1 MEVKGLNSALKIVQ
15 SGITADTPLTT
26 EQVMLY
32 GADGTPQNKV
42 SLHDYIQSLITTYA
56 AGDVVVLCPSGLP
69 VAPASGDEDKIHRVP
84 GTGSYSD
91 YQWDG
96 TSAFVL
102 LATISGS
109 PLSLENNTNPA
120 SLLT

>member
-1 MEVKGLNSALKIVQ
+1 MEVRLLKNGLKAEMAA
-15 SGITADTPLTT
+15 ITGDTPLTT
-26 EQVMLY
+26 EEVMLY
-32 GADGTPQNKV
+32 GQDGTPQNKV

>member
-1 MEVKGLNSALKIVQ
+1 MEVRLLKNGLKAEMAA
-15 SGITADTPLTT
+15 ITGDTPLTT
-26 EQVMLY
+26 EEVMLY
-32 GADGTPQNKV
+32 GQDGTPQNKV

-96 TSAFVL
+96 TSAFVQ